1 MNAVMDE
8 HFMRRAIELARMAWG
23 ETSPNPM
30 VGALIV
36 EEGVVVAEGYHA
48 RDGGPHAER
57 VALAALGRPP
67 KPGATV
73 YVTLEPCS
81 TAGRTGACT
90 EALLAAGVTRVVV
103 GATDP
108 MPDHQ
113 GTGFL
118 RLREAGVEVVTG
130 VLADECTDLNLL
142 FNHWAATGL
151 PLLAAKAAVTLDGRV
166 ACRTGDSQWITGEAA
181 RRDVHEWRKLFP
193 AIAVGATTVLK
204 DNPKLTIRRPGR
216 PEECPWRFVFDG
228 RLRTVIDRNLPNV
241 YSDEFRE
248 RTIVVT
254 TPHGGEGY
262 VRKLRANGVQVWI
275 CPSQTQRVSFA
286 DFRRRCAE
294 ARISGVYFE
303 GGPHLVSQLMHERQ
317 LDYFFSYTAPIL
329 LGDEKARSMLG
340 GLRTEK
346 LTQALR
352 LADTRFT
359 RLGDDSLC
367 RGRVVYPEKLQVD
380 EATYSLS

>member
-1 MNAVMDE
+1 MNLSSDE
-8 HFMRRAIELARMAWG
+8 YFMQRAIAAARKGWG
-23 ETSPNPM
+23 DTHPNAI
-30 VGALIV
+30 VGSVIV
-36 EEGVVVAEGYHA
+36 EDGQIVAEGYYA
-48 RDGGPHAER
+48 KDGGPHAER
-57 VALAALGRPP
+57 VALNSLGRNP

-81 TAGRTGACT
+81 TVGRTGACT
-90 EALLAAGVTRVVV
+90 EALLAAGVKRVVV

-108 MPDHQ
+108 FPGHQ
-113 GTGFL
+113 GAGFK
-118 RLREAGVEVVTG
+118 RLRDQGVEVVTG
-130 VLADECTDLNLL
+130 VLERECSDLNLI
-142 FNHWAATGL
+142 FNHWAVTKT

-166 ACRTGDSQWITGEAA
+166 ACRTGDSQWITGELA
-181 RRDVHEWRKLFP
+181 RQDVHNWRRLFP
-193 AIAVGATTVLK
+193 GIAVGATTVLK
-204 DNPKLTIRRPGR
+204 DNPRLTVRLEGQ
-216 PEECPWRFVFDG
+216 PEQCPWRFVFDG
-228 RLRTVIDRNLPNV
+228 RLRTVIDRNLPKV

-262 VRKLRANGVQVWI
+262 VRKLRAMGVQVWI
-275 CPSQTQRVSFA
+275 CPSPNQRVGFG

-294 ARISGVYFE
+294 AGITGVYFE

-329 LGDEKARSMLG
+329 IGDEKARAMLG

-352 LADTRFT
+352 LTDVRHALF
-359 RLGDDSLC
+359 GDDMLC
-367 RGRVVYPEKLQVD
+367 RGKVVYPDKLNVD
-380 EATYSLS
+380 EATISMS

>member
-1 MNAVMDE
+1 MNASLDE
-8 HFMRRAIELARMAWG
+8 HFMRRAIEVARQGWG
-23 ETSPNPM
+23 NTNPNAI
-30 VGALIV
+30 VGSVIV
-36 EEGVVVAEGYHA
+36 EDGAIVAEGFYA
-48 RDGGPHAER
+48 KDGGPHAER
-57 VALAALGRPP
+57 VALNTLGRPP

-90 EALLAAGVTRVVV
+90 EALIHAGVTRVVV

-108 MPDHQ
+108 FPPHQ
-113 GTGFL
+113 GAGFQ

-130 VLADECTDLNLL
+130 VLEQECTDLNLI
-142 FNHWAATGL
+142 FNHWSVTGL
-151 PLLAAKAAVTLDGRV
+151 PLFAAKAAVTLDGRV
-166 ACRTGDSQWITGEAA
+166 ACRTGDSQWITGEEA
-181 RRDVHEWRKLFP
+181 RRDVHRWRKLFP

-204 DNPKLTIRRPGR
+204 DNPRLTIRQPGQ
-216 PEECPWRFVFDG
+216 PEECAWRFIFDG
-228 RLRTVIDRNLPNV
+228 RLRTVIDRNLPHV
-241 YSDEFRE
+241 YSDEFRAK
-248 RTIVVT
+248 TIVVT

-262 VRKLRANGVQVWI
+262 VRKLRDAGVQVWI
-275 CPSQTQRVSFA
+275 CPSRTQRVGFA

-294 ARISGVYFE
+294 AGISGVYFE

-329 LGDEKARSMLG
+329 IGDEKARAMLG

-346 LTQALR
+346 LSQALR
-352 LADTRFT
+352 LTDTRFA
-359 RLGDDSLC
+359 RLGDDTLC

-380 EATYSLS
+380 EATFSLG